1 MRRDGGWTFEGNMA
15 VIPPLDTA
23 GRRAVAEIL
32 ADMLVRDF
40 LRDLR
45 GSESLRPNPAGDPT
59 MSASEG
65 R

>member
-1 MRRDGGWTFEGNMA
+1 MA